1 MRHYDTTTIPAMS
14 TGATDMA
21 NLRARGIQ
29 CYGIGPA
36 TDTEDVAKGFAMH
49 GDQERLLESELY
61 RFVRFNWDV
70 VFDLARAK

>member
-1 MRHYDTTTIPAMS
+1 
-14 TGATDMA
+14 MA
-21 NLRARGIQ
+21 NLRAKGIH

-49 GDQERLLESELY
+49 GDQERLLEGELH

-70 VFDLARAK
+70 VFDLARAR